1 MQVLINGAHS
11 QLGKELTKLIPDAIA
26 LEPEDM
32 DLCDRMSVR
41 RFITRNHIGLIIN
54 CASYGSPYSLD
65 KDSENAKKINFIGPR
80 NLAKTGR
87 KMIYISTNNVF
98 DGRSAKPYLPTDEA
112 RPLSVFGQTKLMGEK
127 AVLQFSH
134 ESVVIR
140 TGWLYSY
147 CGKNILKRIQ
157 KQASENSE
165 LEFASNIIGAPC
177 YAPDLANAIIKI
189 IPEMD
194 RLNRGV
200 YHFANSGICS
210 EYDFASAVVKQLNLD
225 CKLKPIPVFEET
237 VPTNGALD
245 TMKTTDVFGV
255 KMENWQDALTRCIN
269 QMSR

>member
-1 MQVLINGAHS
+1 MQVLINGARG
-11 QLGKELTKLIPDAIA
+11 QLGKELMKLIPDAVP

-41 RFITRNHIGLIIN
+41 RFITKNHINLIIN
-54 CASYGSPYSLD
+54 CASYGSAYSMD
-65 KDSENAKKINFIGPR
+65 KNSENAKKINFIGPR

-98 DGRSAKPYLPTDEA
+98 NGFSDKPYLPTDEPH
-112 RPLSVFGQTKLMGEK
+112 PLSLFGQTKLMGEN

-140 TGWLYSY
+140 TGWLYSH

-165 LEFASNIIGAPC
+165 LEVANNIFGAPC
-177 YAPDLANAIIKI
+177 YAPDLANAIVKI
-189 IPEMD
+189 IPQMD
-194 RLNRGV
+194 RLVRGV
-200 YHFANSGICS
+200 YHFSNTGICS
-210 EYDFASAVVKQLNLD
+210 EYDFACEVVKQLNLD
-225 CKLKPIPVFEET
+225 CKLKPIPVFEED
-237 VPTNGALD
+237 VPANGALD
-245 TMKTTDVFGV
+245 TTKTTEVFGV
-255 KMENWQDALTRCIN
+255 QMDSWQNALTRCIK